1 MKKNIMTIIAIATI
15 GALTACQSSK
25 ETNKAENAET
35 TVTET
40 VNENGTIP
48 PLAMAMPRVVIYKTT
63 ADFSNNVP
71 FAMDD
76 SKTQIVSFPD
86 PADIKDNKRPTQL
99 DNGYLLDNFGIGK
112 NVVYTDYTYE
122 QFAALESVPDLETLM
137 QHIVERNPLVEYY
150 VSGAEYPRTG
160 EARTIEG
167 LNKVIANSMNGFEK
181 VEL

>member
-1 MKKNIMTIIAIATI
+1 MKKTTMTIIAIA
-15 GALTACQSSK
+15 AVAAMTACQSSK
-25 ETNKAENAET
+25 ETNKAENAEV

-40 VNENGTIP
+40 MNVQPT
-48 PLAMAMPRVVIYKTT
+48 AMAMPRVVIYKTT
-63 ADFSNNVP
+63 ADFSNFVP

-122 QFAALESVPDLETLM
+122 QYAALESVPDLETLM

-167 LNKVIANSMNGFEK
+167 LNKVIANAMNGFEK